1 MTRHLLDQSEVRALL
16 GHTRSYPRSGV
27 ERMAEEQ
34 LERSILE
41 GKERD
46 ELHAIASAMS
56 LKPASRSK
64 KSDIID
70 LILEATGVDTGALE
84 PVGAPAVEA
93 SVGATTAGPRTRRPR
108 ASAVAQ

>member
-1 MTRHLLDQSEVRALL
+1 
-16 GHTRSYPRSGV
+16 
-27 ERMAEEQ
+27 MAEEQ

-56 LKPASRSK
+56 LKANARTK

-70 LILEATGVDTGALE
+70 LILEATGVDTPSLE
-84 PVGAPAVEA
+84 PVGAPAA
-93 SVGATTAGPRTRRPR
+93 RPAR
-108 ASAVAQ
+108 AARS